1 MNRFI
6 LYSVFILNFSTVGQ
20 AQELITWDKAV
31 GLAKSHNSEILAE
44 SKNLEALQYG
54 ETGARSAFFP
64 QLSASLSSTQSH
76 QEEAG
81 GNRGYSAQLSL
92 RQNLFAGFADLNRY
106 AKSKEDTL
114 IATLKLQQ
122 KKAEVSARL
131 KQSYANFL
139 YAQNLVKLND
149 LIRQRR
155 SENMKI
161 VELRFEGGRE
171 NRGSVL
177 LARAYY
183 EEASYNY
190 LQAQLLL
197 NTYRAELATFLGLS
211 SELDFVGDDT
221 VPMTEPMSGEPAFEK
236 LAMTTPKYLQAEA
249 DYRKGKYDLEIAK
262 GSGFLPS
269 LDVAG
274 GYGRSD
280 EVFFPDKEGWNVGV
294 TLSIPLFSGGK
305 DWAATKSAASQ
316 WAAANHKKDAT
327 FRSEIVNLRTTFAN
341 YKVSSQRLKVDAS
354 LRDAQMIR
362 GKIARGKYNN
372 GLMSFEDWDRVENEL
387 IQSERAYLDS
397 RRQRVSVEALWE
409 QARGVGA
416 IL

>member
-6 LYSVFILNFSTVGQ
+6 LYSFLILSFSVSGQ
-20 AQELITWDKAV
+20 AQEVITWEKAV
-31 GLAKSHNSEILAE
+31 ELAQSHNAEILAE

-54 ETGARSAFFP
+54 EAGARSAFFP

-76 QEEAG
+76 QEETG
-81 GNRGYSAQLSL
+81 GSRGFAAQLSL
-92 RQNLFAGFADLNRY
+92 KQNLFAGFADLNRY
-106 AKSKEDTL
+106 ARSKEDTL
-114 IATLKLQQ
+114 IASLKLQQ

-131 KQSYANFL
+131 KQSYANYL

-177 LARAYY
+177 LAQAYFD
-183 EEASYNY
+183 EASYNH
-190 LQAQLLL
+190 LQSQLLL
-197 NTYRAELATFLGLS
+197 RTSRAELATILGLS
-211 SELDFVGDDT
+211 ADYDFMVDDAI
-221 VPMTEPMSGEPAFEK
+221 PMNEPAAEEPAFEQ
-236 LAMTTPKYLQAEA
+236 LAATTPKFLQAEA
-249 DYRKGKYDLEIAK
+249 DYRKGKYDLDIAK

-280 EVFFPDKEGWNVGV
+280 ENFFPERAGWNVGV
-294 TLSIPLFSGGK
+294 TLTVPLFSGGK
-305 DWAATKSAASQ
+305 DWAATKSASSQ
-316 WAAANHKKDAT
+316 WTATTHSKDAT
-327 FRSEIVNLRTTFAN
+327 LRSEIVNLRTTYAN
-341 YKVSSQRLKVDAS
+341 YKVSSQRLKVD
-354 LRDAQMIR
+354 LNFREAQLVR

-397 RRQRVSVEALWE
+397 RRQRFSVEALWE